1 MTVNIPTVNTVEL
14 TPEQKRDHVIA
25 YLSRPHGTKGRYLAQ
40 HNLSASTIAT
50 WRRGLA
56 DGDLERGLIPRQ
68 TGRMTFKEVRENIA
82 LRAQLEEMQAKLD
95 ASEAR
100 NNSSDTTIAKLKKNN
115 EELHTAIDAL
125 GKAIAI
131 MHKDGAE

>member
-1 MTVNIPTVNTVEL
+1 
-14 TPEQKRDHVIA
+14 
-25 YLSRPHGTKGRYLAQ
+25 
-40 HNLSASTIAT
+40 
-50 WRRGLA
+50 
-56 DGDLERGLIPRQ
+56 
-68 TGRMTFKEVRENIA
+68 MTFKEVRENIA